1 MIFRGQSGEILHYLP
16 KSRPIDIRSHFV
28 RCLSFMKMCSLFK
41 CWYAA
46 ATANQSAN
54 GKNRFG
60 IKLPILMLLPHVHF
74 ICRKLWLGLAQS
86 HKLTKLYK
94 WFNSFVSFF
103 HLWHRRVAIHNW
115 HIHQIC
121 WMVKQKRNRERK
133 KPSRAQFY
141 ALIIFSSN
149 L

>member
-1 MIFRGQSGEILHYLP
+1 MAYESEVICNYEFHLVKWRKPSQNGFYVAFNWRQLKQLKTHFCMIFRGQSGEILHYLT

-54 GKNRFG
+54 GKYRFG

-86 HKLTKLYK
+86 QLLR
-94 WFNSFVSFF
+94 S
-103 HLWHRRVAIHNW
+103 
-115 HIHQIC
+115 
-121 WMVKQKRNRERK
+121 
-133 KPSRAQFY
+133 
-141 ALIIFSSN
+141 
-149 L
+149 